1 MFNAYLNGTL
11 AREESSMNGTDEER
25 LAALGQEAKRLYLCE
40 FWSEVK
46 ALERREPGPVW
57 SPHVWSYEEI
67 YPRLLEAG
75 AVVPLDQAERRAV
88 VFRNPAFPERIATT
102 STLYAAYSLYNGGEK
117 ATVHRHTA
125 NAARI
130 ALAGE
135 GGYTSV
141 EGTKFLLS
149 RGDVVL
155 TPTWTWHDHGNDGKD
170 VNVWFDI
177 LDVPLMVH
185 LNGLF
190 FDFDYRD
197 APGAGLRRYQTPKR
211 TVRGHQQTY
220 FYPWSATCEALQ
232 ARRNEPVDRHD
243 GVAVHLTDPTTG
255 GSVMPT
261 IDIVAN
267 LLPRD
272 VRTDESRTSCNTIV
286 LVMEGSGYTQIEDRR
301 LEWKTHDVL
310 CIPNWRW
317 HQHVNTGGGDAFL
330 YTMTDKPVMQ
340 GVNAF
345 RRQGRTPAG
354 DIITLA

>member
-1 MFNAYLNGTL
+1 MTAVN
-11 AREESSMNGTDEER
+11 EKR
-25 LAALGQEAKRLYLCE
+25 LEALGQESKRLYLCE

-46 ALERREPGPVW
+46 ALERKEPAPVW
-57 SPHVWSYEEI
+57 TPHVWSYEEI

-75 AVVPLDQAERRAV
+75 AIVPLDQAERRAV

-117 ATVHRHTA
+117 ASVHRHTA

-130 ALAGE
+130 ALAGD

-149 RGDVVL
+149 RGDIVL
-155 TPTWTWHDHGNDGKD
+155 TPTWTWHDHGNDGSG

-190 FDFDYRD
+190 FDFDYED
-197 APGAGLRRYQTPKR
+197 APGAGKRRVQTPRK
-211 TVRGHQQTY
+211 TVDAASGPQTY
-220 FYPWSATCEALQ
+220 FFPWAATRAALEK
-232 ARRNEPVDRHD
+232 RRTQFDPHDAVSYRIVDP
-243 GVAVHLTDPTTG
+243 ATG
-255 GSVMPT
+255 GAVMPT
-261 IDIVAN
+261 MDMSAH
-267 LLPRD
+267 LLPRGE
-272 VRTDESRTSCNTIV
+272 RTQDSRTSANTIV
-286 LVMEGSGYTQIEDRR
+286 LVMEGSGYTQVEERR
-301 LEWKTHDVL
+301 LDWKTNDVL

-317 HQHVNTGGGDAFL
+317 HHHVNTGKGDVVL
-330 YTMTDKPVMQ
+330 YSMTDAPVMQ

-345 RRQGRTPAG
+345 RRQGRTAG
-354 DIITLA
+354 GDVITLA